1 MSPVQPAHTLQ
12 TPLRALPTSGAPGTP
27 HSALLHQTP
36 QAHRS
41 DEPGAPGAARSG
53 PAAHYVRPG
62 LLDRA
67 FGKFVGRLARRG
79 VSLMGTAELS
89 VLGRSSGEWRSI
101 PVNPLGF
108 EGGDYL
114 VSARG
119 HSQWV
124 RNMRAAGGGR
134 LTLGRKVRHF
144 TAVELTDAEKPAV
157 LRAYLERWGWEVGR
171 FFDGVTASST
181 DEELLAAAPRHPVFR
196 ITTER

>member
-1 MSPVQPAHTLQ
+1 
-12 TPLRALPTSGAPGTP
+12 
-27 HSALLHQTP
+27 
-36 QAHRS
+36 
-41 DEPGAPGAARSG
+41 
-53 PAAHYVRPG
+53 
-62 LLDRA
+62 
-67 FGKFVGRLARRG
+67 
-79 VSLMGTAELS
+79 MGTAELS

-108 EGGDYL
+108 EGADYL

-144 TAVELTDAEKPAV
+144 TAVELTDAEKPDV

-196 ITTER
+196 ITAER